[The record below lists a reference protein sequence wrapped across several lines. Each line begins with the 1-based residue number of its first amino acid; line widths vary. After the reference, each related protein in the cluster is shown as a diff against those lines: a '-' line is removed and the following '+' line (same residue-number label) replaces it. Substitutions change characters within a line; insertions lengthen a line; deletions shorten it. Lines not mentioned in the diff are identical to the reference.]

1 MDFRSLYLHFEC
13 GVLMMNTPAV
23 FDVRDDALS
32 IFSSCREISEPT
44 KKSLIA
50 RVFDSIL
57 RTFAPLL

>member
-13 GVLMMNTPAV
+13 GVLMTGTTAV

-32 IFSSCREISEPT
+32 IISSCREITEPS
-44 KKSLIA
+44 KKRLIA